1 MKNTITNKPKRL
13 SYNIRISKQDAEIIK
28 KLRNTYCVNIS
39 VFIRKSINDLYDQLK
54 KKKWKKINW
63 LNLGRKFDKFV
74 KNKEI
79 SCKIIRNKETKW
91 KQAEWFIIIKATNA
105 FLD

>member
-54 KKKWKKINW
+54 KKK
-63 LNLGRKFDKFV
+63 
-74 KNKEI
+74 
-79 SCKIIRNKETKW
+79 
-91 KQAEWFIIIKATNA
+91 
-105 FLD
+105 